1 MHVQTLV
8 SRKVYLCFNLSDEVL
23 WEHYITTTTTRN
35 AKQTNKACAFIIT
48 LRQFGY
54 IYMYVTTRLVPMT
67 KPSMQNMFIIMLTVL
82 CFDKCN
88 CIFKCLHVIWGA
100 FTHVQNPFVHL
111 LSLTPETPKIFNMWL
126 AMCHVCSMHFL
137 HSSDKFDC
145 MYPGCTGIQQLHMCD
160 VFNNKF

>member
-67 KPSMQNMFIIMLTVL
+67 KPSMQNMFSIMVTIL
-82 CFDKCN
+82 CFNKCN
-88 CIFKCLHVIWGA
+88 FQLCTRYLRGFYTWTESVCTSSKFNTW
-100 FTHVQNPFVHL
+100 N
-111 LSLTPETPKIFNMWL
+111 PKIFNMWL
-126 AMCHVCSMHFL
+126 AMCHVCSMHFS
-137 HSSDKFDC
+137 HSSDMFDC